1 MNKIKKLLS
10 IALAICLSC
19 GLFACDD
26 SNTKSELSK
35 SDFNIWTVSATEK
48 ILQEQEV
55 DSVRFQ
61 DTEIN
66 LGMFQ
71 NEYEASQIIISTKKD
86 IQNVEIQVG
95 DLKTVG
101 DDKIPASSIAVYYE
115 KYLNVT
121 QIFDTETNA
130 PLGHYPDAL
139 IPFSAIKEYKENN
152 VLANNNQ
159 GIYVRFKTTEN
170 QMPGIYTGKITI
182 TCDGVITEVPVQIE
196 VYNFAVS
203 EERHNKSIF
212 LTDWNFWSGELN
224 STQEMYDAYV
234 YELFEYRLSPNTIT
248 FESDLGDLDYY
259 IEKAYELMQD
269 PRCTNIT
276 IPYATTTMQ
285 DLELFPD
292 GTAYG
297 CINVKVFK
305 ETIIKYVEKSIKENF
320 DMLKKSVCYFAFVD
334 EAVDSRRTE
343 YLLIT
348 SKKFTEA
355 IKELAIEVE
364 QNYPQSE
371 IRDSIIQSIKDLKQV
386 QTDAYIN
393 DTFNEYV
400 NAWCPKVSFYHTEAE
415 RELYSQKE
423 ELWWY
428 TCIYPRAPYPTY
440 HIEDTLLS
448 ARLLSWMQAQ
458 YNVTGNLFWATNQYS
473 SYTGK
478 GTVGVDEYVTGPA
491 DRYAKCN
498 GDGFLFYPGGQYG
511 ISKPLPSIRL
521 EAIRD
526 GLEEFELLNSVKE
539 YCKGLEGKV
548 GSVNMDKVISTL
560 TSQLYKGTQVN
571 VTEDAF
577 YSARNQLKN
586 VISCMTSPAGMALL
600 DINDNGYGQQSY
612 KVYLNENYEL
622 KKDGNVVTTFENVEG
637 GRVYTVNLTLKDS
650 VNSMN
655 LSFEVEGTVYNYP
668 VVVNGNVANYLADD
682 IIQSFVLNSSNA
694 NSTLTGK
701 EIVNGGVINQSAQDK
716 YVKLTVKATA
726 GSVDDEQKQS
736 IYIAGG
742 WVSSVNEKTKKV
754 ALHLYYN
761 GSEELPLEIRYKTNT
776 LMAHAELQKMILV
789 PGLNSIELDCSSV
802 KWKSNTSMD
811 YFVLVLGD
819 GTIPQASRNLY
830 VKDVVI
836 YNN

>member
-1 MNKIKKLLS
+1 MKRIKKLIS
-10 IALAICLSC
+10 IALALVCC
-19 GLFACDD
+19 FGLFGCGDKTPTPLTE
-26 SNTKSELSK
+26 N
-35 SDFNIWTVSATEK
+35 DFSVWTTSATEK
-48 ILQEQEV
+48 ILQEQKV
-55 DSVRFQ
+55 NNIDLQ
-61 DTEIN
+61 NNNIN

-86 IQNVEIQVG
+86 IKNVDIQVS
-95 DLKTVG
+95 DLVSVS
-101 DDKIPASSIAVYYE
+101 DNKIPASSIAVFYE
-115 KYLNVT
+115 KYLEVKE
-121 QIFDTETNA
+121 IFDEETNA
-130 PLGHYPDAL
+130 PTGFYPDGL
-139 IPFSAIKEYKENN
+139 VPFSSIKEYKENN
-152 VLANNNQ
+152 IKANKNQ
-159 GIYVRFKTTEN
+159 GIYVRIKTEQN
-170 QMPGIYTGKITI
+170 QAPGIYTGTIKI
-182 TCDGVITEVPVQIE
+182 TCDDIITNVPVQVE

-203 EERHNKSIF
+203 EERHNKSVF
-212 LTDWNFWSGELN
+212 LIDWNFWSGELN
-224 STQEMYDAYV
+224 STQEIYDEYV
-234 YELFEYRLSPNTIT
+234 YKLFEYRLSPDIIT
-248 FESDLGDLDYY
+248 LESGLGDIDYY
-259 IEKAYELMQD
+259 IEKAYEFMQD

-276 IPYATTTMQ
+276 IPYTTTTMQ

-297 CINVKVFK
+297 CLNVKVFK

-355 IKELAIEVE
+355 IKELAIEIE

-371 IRDSIIQSIKDLKQV
+371 IRDSLIQSIKDLKQV

-400 NAWCPKVSFYHTEAE
+400 NAWCPKVSYYHTEAE
-415 RELYSQKE
+415 RELYATKD

-458 YNVTGNLFWATNQYS
+458 YNVTGNLFWATNQYV

-478 GTVGVDEYVTGPA
+478 GIVGIDEYFTGPA

-511 ISKPLPSIRL
+511 LSEPLPSIRL

-526 GLEEFELLNSVKE
+526 GLEEFELLNSLKE
-539 YCKGLEGKV
+539 YSKGLESKV

-560 TSQLYKGTQVN
+560 TNQLYKGTQVN

-586 VISCMTSPAGMALL
+586 VISCMTSSAGMALL
-600 DINDNGYGQQSY
+600 DINDNGYGKLSY
-612 KVYLNENYEL
+612 KVYLNGNTTL
-622 KKDGNVVTTFENVEG
+622 KKDGNIVTTFEAVEG
-637 GRVYTVNLTLKDS
+637 GRVYTVDLSLDNT

-655 LSFEVEGTVYNYP
+655 LSFEADGITYNYP
-668 VVVNGNVANYLADD
+668 IVANGSVHGYYAND

-694 NSTLTGK
+694 NSSLTSK
-701 EIVNGGVINQSAQDK
+701 EVVDGSVINQSSQESF
-716 YVKLTVKATA
+716 VKLSLKATQ
-726 GSVDDEQKQS
+726 GTTEVKEKQS
-736 IYIAGG
+736 VYIKGG
-742 WVSSVNEKTKKV
+742 FVSQINQKTKKIV
-754 ALHLYYN
+754 LHLYYD
-761 GSEELPLEIRYKTNT
+761 GVEELPLYVRYKTSSLVANT
-776 LMAHAELQKMILV
+776 ALQTSSLTQ
-789 PGLNSIELDCSSV
+789 GFNTIEIDCSSI
-802 KWKSNTSMD
+802 KWKSNTVMD
-811 YFVLVLGD
+811 YLVLVIGEESA
-819 GTIPQASRNLY
+819 PQLSKNLY
-830 VKDVVI
+830 IKDVVI
-836 YNN
+836 YSE